1 MDKAEPR
8 HWAAISNLA
17 AVCCAAVAL
26 LLIFAPGWSAPAHE
40 QNLKGLMAVSG
51 LVILYFDWRRG
62 LLSGTLAE
70 LHQKVRARG
79 SAAFGCLRPLPM
91 LALTLMLIAGAV
103 TALRG

>member
-8 HWAAISNLA
+8 HWAAISNVA
-17 AVCCAAVAL
+17 AVCCGAVAL
-26 LLIFAPGWSAPAHE
+26 LLIFAPELYAPVHE
-40 QNLKGLMAVSG
+40 QKLKGLMAASG
-51 LVILYFDWRRG
+51 LVIFYFDWRRG
-62 LLSGTLAE
+62 LLSGTVAE

-91 LALTLMLIAGAV
+91 LALTLMLIAGVV